1 MSDNRYSIW
10 LVPRKDFLIS
20 LADCINHNSF
30 ISKQPA
36 FIPHMTLFTSRKNIL
51 DDFDTYVSQL
61 KYQSIKLSLESLIKN
76 KKSYYMNYY
85 LKLSKTKELKGLF
98 DNIKQLD
105 ISSNYQLK
113 PHISLAY
120 GANDFS
126 DFVTYKFS
134 EDIIFDELIIMEYS
148 PAGSAKAVLDFK
160 ILKSYNLQTQKLI
173 KY

>member
-1 MSDNRYSIW
+1 
-10 LVPRKDFLIS
+10 
-20 LADCINHNSF
+20 
-30 ISKQPA
+30 
-36 FIPHMTLFTSRKNIL
+36 
-51 DDFDTYVSQL
+51 
-61 KYQSIKLSLESLIKN
+61 
-76 KKSYYMNYY
+76 MNYY

-105 ISSNYQLK
+105 ISSDYQLK

-120 GANDFS
+120 GANDFI
-126 DFVTYKFS
+126 DFVIYDFS

-148 PAGSAKAVLDFK
+148 PTGSTKAVLDFK